1 MRASVTALLPVLALL
16 GACTEYGINS
26 EGGNGKP
33 TDDNG
38 DPCPPGDPDCSDSGS
53 MGDGGSTSDGV
64 CDDQDFDGGT
74 LELDESCY
82 IDKQTGSFTPV
93 VEWKKTTWSV
103 DQSSTSIMMMPAVA
117 SLTDDNGDGLIDSED
132 IPDIIVVTYGSYG
145 TLRAVSGDGASE
157 IFNIVGQQLQG
168 QGAVA
173 VGDIDNDGI
182 VEIIACT
189 SSTVKAFEHDGTLK
203 WTSANVGGNIYGTS
217 DAPSIAD
224 MNGDGKPEII
234 VGSVILDNAGNILG
248 RGNHGMGRSTNVGAT
263 SFAVD
268 LDGDGQQEVI
278 VGNAAYDINGAALWY
293 NGEAD
298 GYVAVADFDGDGQGE
313 IVVTGDGKLR
323 MQDGDGTVVCRGS
336 IPGASGSYGGPP
348 TIADFDGDGAPEIG
362 VAANSTYTV
371 FESDCTELW
380 QSRTQDAS
388 SGNTGSSVFDF
399 EGDGVAEAVYADET
413 RLWVFAGPDGSVKLE
428 STEHSNATWT
438 EYPVIADVDGDGQA
452 EIVVPNTSGHVGFY
466 VFGDADNS
474 WRAGRRIWNQ
484 HAYSITNVTDDG
496 GIPASPAPNWD
507 SYNNFRSGDLGSG
520 LAGAY
525 PDLIIQFNDVCDD
538 DFDAGRLT
546 VWGQIGNKGYSTVDA
561 DIDVKLV
568 ADTPEGRKTLGGV
581 TISQD
586 IESGELQSNFTIE
599 VTGIDTAI
607 DALYL
612 MVDGGNDRDGDTLE
626 CNEDNDEDT
635 WTEAVGG

>member
-1 MRASVTALLPVLALL
+1 MRAFVTALLPVLTAL
-16 GACTEYGINS
+16 GGCSEYGIKS
-26 EGGNGKP
+26 EEGGAKP
-33 TDDNG
+33 SG
-38 DPCPPGDPDCSDSGS
+38 DSGNPCPSGHPDCDDSGAS
-53 MGDGGSTSDGV
+53 DGGSSSAST
-64 CDDQDFDGGT
+64 CDDQNFDGGT
-74 LELDESCY
+74 LELEDSCY
-82 IDKQTGSFTPV
+82 VDKQTGTFTPV
-93 VEWKKTTWSV
+93 VEWKKTTWDV
-103 DQSSTSIMMMPAVA
+103 DPSSTNIMMMPAVA
-117 SLTDDNGDGLIDSED
+117 SLTDDNGDGLINSED
-132 IPDIIVVTYGSYG
+132 TPDIIVVTYGSFG
-145 TLRAVSGDGASE
+145 TLRAVSGDGSAE
-157 IFNIVGQQLQG
+157 IFSVSGQELQG

-173 VGDIDNDGI
+173 VGDIDGDGI

-189 SSTVKAFEHDGTLK
+189 STAVKAFEHDGTLK
-203 WTSANVGGNIYGTS
+203 WTSPSVAGNIYGKA

-234 VGSVILDNAGNILG
+234 VGSAILDNAGNVLG
-248 RGNHGMGRSTNVGAT
+248 RGRYGMGRSTLAGAT

-278 VGNAAYDINGAALWY
+278 VGNAAYDINGTALWN
-293 NGEAD
+293 NGEID
-298 GYVAVADFDGDGQGE
+298 GYVAVADFDNDGKGE
-313 IVVTGDGKLR
+313 IVVTGDGKVR
-323 MQDGDGTVVCRGS
+323 MQDHDGTVVCRGE
-336 IPGASGSYGGPP
+336 IPGAPDTYGGPP
-348 TIADFDGDGAPEIG
+348 TIADFDGDGEPEFG

-380 QSRTQDAS
+380 QAKTQDGS

-413 RLWVFAGPDGSVKLE
+413 RLWVFAGPDGSVRLE

-438 EYPVIADVDGDGQA
+438 EYPTIADVDGDGQA
-452 EIVVPNTSGHVGFY
+452 EIVVPNTESHVGFY
-466 VFGDADNS
+466 VFGDEDNS

-496 GIPASPAPNWD
+496 GIPANPEANWD

-525 PDLIIQFNDVCDD
+525 PDLTIQFNDVCDD
-538 DFDAGRLT
+538 DLALGRLT
-546 VWGQIGNKGYSTVDA
+546 VWGQIGNRGFANVEA
-561 DIDVKLV
+561 DIDVKLA

-586 IESGELQSNFTIE
+586 VASGELQSSFTFE
-599 VTGIDTAI
+599 VTGIDTTI

-612 MVDGGNDRDGDTLE
+612 MVDGGNSRDGTTLE
-626 CNEDNDEDT
+626 CVEDNNEDI